1 MNKKVVLITDAVTEI
16 GKSIVD
22 LFASKNYNIVIC
34 YNNNRK
40 EANCLKK
47 CIKNNYKIEVQTI
60 KLDVSSSKKV
70 KQAISRVIKKFGRI
84 DVLINN
90 SGISYEKDFNKL
102 TIDEYESIFKLM
114 IGGSIIISK
123 EVSKHMKKDSAI
135 VNISST
141 ADNTNDNSS
150 SASCFLD
157 YNISKLGLQSIT
169 RDLAFELRPNIR
181 VNAVAIKLD
190 KSIKSKRKTQK
201 KEAKLNNIAK
211 TIYYLSNDDSKNI
224 NGEIATIN

>member
-1 MNKKVVLITDAVTEI
+1 MNKKVVLITDVVTEI
-16 GKSIVD
+16 GKSIVSF
-22 LFASKNYNIVIC
+22 FASKDYNIVIC
-34 YNNNRK
+34 YNNDRK
-40 EANCLKK
+40 KANEFKK
-47 CIKNNYKIEVQTI
+47 YIKNNYKIEVQTI
-60 KLDVSSSKKV
+60 KLDVSSTGKV
-70 KQAISRVIKKFGRI
+70 KQAISRIIKKFNRV

-90 SGISYEKDFNKL
+90 SGILYEKDFDKL
-102 TIDEYESIFKLM
+102 TIDEYEDVFKLI

-123 EVSKHMKKDSAI
+123 EVSKHMKKGSTI

-141 ADNTNDNSS
+141 TDT
-150 SASCFLD
+150 SCFLD
-157 YNISKLGLQSIT
+157 YNISKLGLQSLT